1 MFRIMLGICFL
12 MPLVLSSQ
20 IDSTSQDSVSN
31 MYPSL
36 SLKKQWRLDDQPDDD
51 KVFKIDKYK
60 PIFVMVANYTDGV
73 NTMPVSENPL
83 NSASEPTDYINSELK
98 FQISFKSLI
107 WNDIGNSKI
116 SLWGAYTQSSRW
128 QVFNVDLSRPFRET
142 NYEPEFI
149 LLWPTPY
156 KLFGLDLTYISA
168 AFNHQSNGRSN
179 PYSRSWNRITF
190 EMGFQGK
197 DFTLLLKPWIRL
209 SEDSM
214 EDNNPDI
221 LDTLGRGELVFLYM
235 KNRFSVGFTGRHSL
249 KFGDNNRGS
258 LELSLGFK
266 LKGDL
271 SLQGL
276 LFHGYGE
283 SLLDYNYK
291 QTMLGFGIR
300 FL

>member
-1 MFRIMLGICFL
+1 
-12 MPLVLSSQ
+12 
-20 IDSTSQDSVSN
+20 
-31 MYPSL
+31 
-36 SLKKQWRLDDQPDDD
+36 
-51 KVFKIDKYK
+51 
-60 PIFVMVANYTDGV
+60 
-73 NTMPVSENPL
+73 
-83 NSASEPTDYINSELK
+83 
-98 FQISFKSLI
+98 
-107 WNDIGNSKI
+107 
-116 SLWGAYTQSSRW
+116 
-128 QVFNVDLSRPFRET
+128 
-142 NYEPEFI
+142 
-149 LLWPTPY
+149 
-156 KLFGLDLTYISA
+156 
-168 AFNHQSNGRSN
+168 
-179 PYSRSWNRITF
+179 
-190 EMGFQGK
+190 MGFQGK